1 MSKLCLIYNTAPHYR
16 TAIFTAID
24 KKYDCVWWFGKTKND
39 IREMDVSKLKHTNYY
54 KTYGNPSKVYWQ
66 GSMIRL
72 LFRRDLKNYFILTET
87 RSLSVWMMILL
98 KSIFFH
104 HKRIYGWSHGWY
116 GREGRLRKSLDRW
129 RIRNM
134 SGQFVYNER
143 ARQLMIAGG
152 IPKEKVFV
160 IANSLDYDNQKTL
173 RQTMATSDI
182 YTTHFGNSIPT
193 IVFIG
198 RLIPAKKLDILI
210 DALSINLQK
219 GKRYNLVLIGDG
231 VERTPLQGKVKE
243 KGLQGNV
250 WFYGACYDEAENA
263 KLIYNAD
270 LCVSPGNVGLTAIH
284 TMMFGTPVIT
294 SNDFI
299 HQGPEFEAI
308 QPGLTGDFFEAH
320 NVDSLANAISNWFD
334 NHIDRESIRQACFC
348 EIDSKWNP
356 HYQMDVLNQHLKL
369 T

>member
-1 MSKLCLIYNTAPHYR
+1 MKKLCLIYNTAPHYR
-16 TAIFTAID
+16 TAIFSAID
-24 KKYDCVWWFGKTKND
+24 NKFDCEWWFGKTKTD

-98 KSIFFH
+98 KSIFFR

-173 RQTMATSDI
+173 RQTMTTSDI
-182 YTTHFGNSIPT
+182 YTTHFGNSNPT

-198 RLIPAKKLDILI
+198 RLTKVKRLDILI
-210 DALSINLQK
+210 EAIHYLRERSDVYNVVLIGEGEARRELEVLVS
-219 GKRYNLVLIGDG
+219 RYNLNN
-231 VERTPLQGKVKE
+231 
-243 KGLQGNV
+243 NV
-250 WFYGACYDEAENA
+250 WFYGACYDEAKNA
-263 KLIYNAD
+263 ELIYNAD
-270 LCVSPGNVGLTAIH
+270 ICVSPGNVGLTTMHA
-284 TMMFGTPVIT
+284 MMFGTPVIT
-294 SNDFI
+294 NNDFN
-299 HQGPEFEAI
+299 HQMPEYEAI
-308 QPGLTGDFFEAH
+308 IPGKTGEFFEAG
-320 NVDSLANAISNWFD
+320 DALSLAETISKWINGK
-334 NHIDRESIRQACFC
+334 NREANRKACFD

-356 HYQMDVLNQHLKL
+356 HFQMEVLSQYLNVE
-369 T
+369 